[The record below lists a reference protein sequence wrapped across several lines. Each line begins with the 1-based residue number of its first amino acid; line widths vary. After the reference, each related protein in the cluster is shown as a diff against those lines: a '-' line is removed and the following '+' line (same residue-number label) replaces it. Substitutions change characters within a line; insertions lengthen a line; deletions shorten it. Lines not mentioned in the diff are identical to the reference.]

1 MCSHSMSIQLWP
13 CWGGAA
19 PGTHRKGETEAGG
32 GRAER
37 SGSVCVER
45 VPLALAQPPMGWYL
59 GGTGGGGHVPPPPQ
73 RGVPP
78 TSPAWGWVWSC
89 LVRKKPQAGTW
100 GTMECPYPK
109 QGSGCW
115 GECWGCWAPLLS
127 PWTGMDWEGGSI
139 WSCRGGSILPERV
152 GVCVPPPAGPT
163 SPPQGGCSAIRVT
176 HGCCAALPDLGR
188 RERMGGIKRGWGG
201 PQMGWGAVRG
211 SRGAHRAQ

>member
-1 MCSHSMSIQLWP
+1 MEHPDPSSSQSQRILCAATP
-13 CWGGAA
+13 CPYSCGRAGGVQPPEPIEKGKLRQVGAGQSGVAVYVWRGSRLPWRSRPWGGTW
-19 PGTHRKGETEAGG
+19 GGQGEVAM
-32 GRAER
+32 
-37 SGSVCVER
+37 S
-45 VPLALAQPPMGWYL
+45 
-59 GGTGGGGHVPPPPQ
+59 PPPPQ

-176 HGCCAALPDLGR
+176 HGCCAALPD
-188 RERMGGIKRGWGG
+188 
-201 PQMGWGAVRG
+201 
-211 SRGAHRAQ
+211 RAQ